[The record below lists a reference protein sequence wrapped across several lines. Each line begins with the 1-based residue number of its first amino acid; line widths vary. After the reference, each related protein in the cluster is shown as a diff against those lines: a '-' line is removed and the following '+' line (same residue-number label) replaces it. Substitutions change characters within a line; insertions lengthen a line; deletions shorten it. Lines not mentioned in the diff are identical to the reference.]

1 MVDTA
6 GAILMIYAGYAHLV
20 QRIKLSALPIKCMA
34 IISRVTRVELMGDR
48 LAPLSNGRQKS
59 GH

>member
-1 MVDTA
+1 
-6 GAILMIYAGYAHLV
+6 MIYAGYAHLV